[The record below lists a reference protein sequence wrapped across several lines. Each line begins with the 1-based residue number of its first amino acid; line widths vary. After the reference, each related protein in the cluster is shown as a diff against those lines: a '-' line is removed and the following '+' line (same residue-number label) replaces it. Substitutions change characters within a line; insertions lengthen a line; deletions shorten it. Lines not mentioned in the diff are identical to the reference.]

1 MRKLATAVLFVLL
14 LIPNALPNPIERNEL
29 DGNIS
34 LIITY
39 PRANYTILSLVN
51 KNDFNVTLV
60 EGIQINF
67 PYDVDP
73 ASIQAFD
80 NYNQQVMP
88 EEINPRSITFTYN
101 NTLPALGYGKI
112 FLDSEKLVP
121 SPTPELQPTESP
133 PPIITPPPT
142 PQYTTPPPP
151 TTMPSLLNENQSAKS
166 TEINPESPAPADEK
180 NRTAELAFVAIGLI
194 VFLLLALSVLV
205 LRS

>member
-1 MRKLATAVLFVLL
+1 MRKLATVVLFVLL
-14 LIPNALPNPIERNEL
+14 LIPTIYPNPIERSEL

-51 KNDFNVTLV
+51 KNDYNVTLV

-67 PYDVDP
+67 PYDIDP
-73 ASIQAFD
+73 DSIQAFD

-88 EEINPRSITFTYN
+88 DEINQRSLTFTYN
-101 NTLPALGYGKI
+101 NNLPPLGYGKI
-112 FLDSEKLVP
+112 FLDTEKLVP
-121 SPTPELQPTESP
+121 TPTPELQPTESP
-133 PPIITPPPT
+133 PPITTPPPT
-142 PQYTTPPPP
+142 SQYTTPPPP
-151 TTMPSLLNENQSAKS
+151 TTMPPLLNENSSAKS
-166 TEINPESPAPADEK
+166 TEINLDPTAESDEK
-180 NRTAELAFVAIGLI
+180 SHVPELAFVALGLV